1 LKIIVIGSS
10 GLLGEGFLHLKTKHD
25 LITTN
30 FSKNSINNSKILDIR
45 KFKDVKK
52 FIEKYK
58 PDVVINTAAI
68 TNPEYCENNLIEANQ
83 TNVIGVKNIAEIC
96 NTLKIHFIQI
106 STEYVF
112 DGIKGKYKEE
122 DIPNPISIYGKLK
135 LESEKI
141 TLETNQ
147 SFCVA
152 RTAMLFGWSKNKINL
167 ATLLIS
173 KLSKGEKIDV
183 INDQIVSPSYNDN
196 IAEILLELAEKK
208 LSGIYHV
215 SGSSIMSRL
224 QFAKDLTKEF
234 NLNEKLL
241 EPILIADFNWKAGR
255 PKNGG
260 LVVEKISKILVT
272 KSMSVSESLKQ
283 MKIDSN
289 RKM

>member
-1 LKIIVIGSS
+1 MKIIVIGSS
-10 GLLGEGFLHLKTKHD
+10 GLLGEGFLHLKTNHD
-25 LITTN
+25 LIATS
-30 FSKNSINNSKILDIR
+30 FSKNSIGNSLILDIR
-45 KFKDVKK
+45 K
-52 FIEKYK
+52 IEGVREFFEKIK

-68 TNPEYCENNLIEANQ
+68 TNPEYCENNPIEAHQ

-96 NTLKIHFIQI
+96 NILKIHFIQI

-112 DGIKGKYKEE
+112 DGIKGKYRE
-122 DIPNPISIYGKLK
+122 DDTPNPISIYGKLK
-135 LESEKI
+135 LESEKV

-152 RTAMLFGWSKNKINL
+152 RTAMLFGWSKNKLNL

-173 KLSKGEKIDV
+173 KLSKDEKIKI

-208 LSGIYHV
+208 LCGIYHV

-224 QFAKDLTKEF
+224 EFAKALTKEF
-234 NLNEKLL
+234 SLDEKLL
-241 EPILIADFNWKAGR
+241 VPVSITDFNWKSSR

-260 LVVEKISKILVT
+260 LVVEKISKILDT
-272 KSMSVSESLKQ
+272 KPISVLESLKQ
-283 MKIDSN
+283 MKNDSDN
-289 RKM
+289 KM